1 MSCAGRREALIAYL
15 DGELPAAER
24 AELESHLGGCEA
36 CRAALAAERKL
47 SGALA
52 SLRPVE
58 PSGDFEAR
66 FRARLARERE
76 ASPGWLSRIFTR
88 RLALGLGAAG
98 AAAVAAVLTLRGP
111 VEKPDVD
118 SAVVASGEDY
128 ELLEDLDVV
137 EVVDVLEKWDREGD
151 QG

>member
-1 MSCAGRREALIAYL
+1 MAYL
-15 DGELPAAER
+15 DGELAPAER

-36 CRAALAAERKL
+36 CRAALAAERRL

-52 SLRPVE
+52 SLAPVQ
-58 PSGDFEAR
+58 PPGDFEAR

-76 ASPGWLSRIFTR
+76 APAGWLTRLFTR
-88 RLALGLGAAG
+88 RFALGLGAAG
-98 AAAVAAVLTLRGP
+98 AVAVAVLFALRVP
-111 VEKPDVD
+111 VEPDVD
-118 SAVVASGEDY
+118 AQLAASEEDY
-128 ELLEDLDVV
+128 QLLEDLDVV